1 MSLYDYNEYVTK
13 SQKAQTDRNKA
24 LTWLFVTLMA
34 LLLAVGSIFYLI
46 SLYKKKQRDMQTNA
60 MLLESLTSPSQL
72 STDHKEAIK
81 GKISMRLL
89 ELLNGQQKNHIND
102 SEWNELIRDFQ
113 VVYPDFFLKLN
124 GLGKFNTSE
133 MRVFVLIRLG
143 LTPHDISTLA
153 NISPQ
158 AVSSI
163 RSRAYKKIMHKK
175 GSPAQM
181 DEILMKL

>member
-1 MSLYDYNEYVTK
+1 
-13 SQKAQTDRNKA
+13 
-24 LTWLFVTLMA
+24 
-34 LLLAVGSIFYLI
+34 
-46 SLYKKKQRDMQTNA
+46 
-60 MLLESLTSPSQL
+60 
-72 STDHKEAIK
+72 
-81 GKISMRLL
+81 MRLL

-102 SEWNELIRDFQ
+102 SEWNELISDFQ
-113 VVYPDFFLKLN
+113 VVYPDFLLKLN

-133 MRVFVLIRLG
+133 MRVFVLIRMG
-143 LTPHDISTLA
+143 LTPRDVSTLA

-163 RSRAYKKIMHKK
+163 RSRAYKKIMHQK